1 MSVSL
6 LDFVQTVPQPL
17 TSALIQLSPQIHFGR
32 NALEIVSW
40 NNTLDS
46 CLVLAGWWFVCT
58 FYYSVCVFLLP
69 LLLLV
74 YAILLVQRRSTNA
87 ASVGHPTTEDS
98 LQVVITD
105 LSVIQSL
112 IPTLSLPSNPN
123 SDASSRAGIGAEATR
138 ILQPLFTLY
147 TLYVVA
153 TLIVPINILVAIF
166 GSLFITHR
174 SRWSCAL
181 RSTLWKSAYIRFAAY
196 RFGAFV
202 TGSTSIPS
210 SPSSVSVTSTT
221 NPKAPGA
228 QPTASLRFLFTI
240 QENQRWWMGLDWTAA
255 LLPSERPSWSTT
267 SLLPIAPPASFSLPE
282 DTISV
287 IELPKNGGKGSGTK
301 GKKRVLKR
309 TAKWRWDEAEWKVLV
324 RREDK
329 DDKVERVEC
338 PLPVV
343 KEEMEQQ
350 SQIAT
355 SSSLNS
361 IVSASN
367 ASGSATTSRFA
378 SKLLESIASG
388 SSAGASTSSSSP
400 SIVSLSK
407 METSPSSPTK
417 SQTPSSSLPA
427 PSTQPPQSGQS
438 NASELSSST
447 SPPAIPPTPCPQIP
461 RTDPSGWIYTDNK
474 WESPPSSTHKGGL
487 GKFTRCRIWGRVAVC
502 EEWVDEEY
510 VNEED
515 ITKKVENA
523 VKSNTEQPKKQP
535 SSGLV
540 EEASVVASGTF
551 TSSTSPRL
559 LTPTSSPPVS
569 PSSSRFM
576 SSPIITEIGNAK
588 TSARGDPH
596 ASGSLQQR
604 LKALASRD
612 RER

>member
-6 LDFVQTVPQPL
+6 LNFVQTVPQPL

-32 NALEIVSW
+32 TALEIVSW

-69 LLLLV
+69 LFLVV
-74 YAILLVQRRSTNA
+74 YAVLRVQRRSTDA

-98 LQVVITD
+98 LQAVITD

-112 IPTLSLPSNPN
+112 IPTLSLPSNSN
-123 SDASSRAGIGAEATR
+123 SDASSRAEIGIEATR
-138 ILQPLFTLY
+138 ILRPLFTLY

-153 TLIVPINILVAIF
+153 TLIVPVNILAAIF

-174 SRWSCAL
+174 SRWSCTL

-196 RFGAFV
+196 RLGAFI
-202 TGSTSIPS
+202 TGTSIPS
-210 SPSSVSVTSTT
+210 SSSLVSVTTMT

-228 QPTASLRFLFTI
+228 QPSASLRYLFTI

-287 IELPKNGGKGSGTK
+287 IELPDNGGKGKGMK

-309 TAKWRWDEAEWKVLV
+309 TAKWRWDEAEWKILV

-329 DDKVERVEC
+329 DDKVERVDC
-338 PLPVV
+338 PLPIV

-361 IVSASN
+361 IASASN
-367 ASGSATTSRFA
+367 ASGSTTTSRFA
-378 SKLLESIASG
+378 SKLLESIT
-388 SSAGASTSSSSP
+388 SSPSTGANTSSSAP
-400 SIVSLSK
+400 SIVSLSE
-407 METSPSSPTK
+407 METSTSSPTK
-417 SQTPSSSLPA
+417 SQNPSSSLSA
-427 PSTQPPQSGQS
+427 PSTHPSQSGQS
-438 NASELSSST
+438 NAPEPSSSAS
-447 SPPAIPPTPCPQIP
+447 SPSIPPTSSPQIP
-461 RTDPSGWIYTDNK
+461 HTDPSGWIYTDNK

-502 EEWVDEEY
+502 EEWVEEEY

-515 ITKKVENA
+515 VTKKTETV
-523 VKSNTEQPKKQP
+523 VKSNTEQPKKQQP
-535 SSGLV
+535 SSLV
-540 EEASVVASGTF
+540 EEASIVASGTF
-551 TSSTSPRL
+551 TSSTSPPL
-559 LTPTSSPPVS
+559 PTPTSSTVS

-588 TSARGDPH
+588 TSAREDPH
-596 ASGSLQQR
+596 AGGSLQQR

>member
-123 SDASSRAGIGAEATR
+123 SDASSRRESGGSDANTSATVHS
-138 ILQPLFTLY
+138 LY
-147 TLYVVA
+147 TLRCRDPHRPNKYPCRHLRFSLHHTPLKMVLRSSFDIMEKRVYPLRCLPLWRLRHGQHFN
-153 TLIVPINILVAIF
+153 TLVPILCLSNLDDKPQ
-166 GSLFITHR
+166 GPRRTTH
-174 SRWSCAL
+174 
-181 RSTLWKSAYIRFAAY
+181 
-196 RFGAFV
+196 
-202 TGSTSIPS
+202 SIPPLS
-210 SPSSVSVTSTT
+210 FHHS
-221 NPKAPGA
+221 
-228 QPTASLRFLFTI
+228 R
-240 QENQRWWMGLDWTAA
+240 NQRWWMGLDWTAA

-367 ASGSATTSRFA
+367 ASGSATTKYRQRLFRRREHEFEFAKHRFA
-378 SKLLESIASG
+378 LQNGDL
-388 SSAGASTSSSSP
+388 P
-400 SIVSLSK
+400 FVSHEVTNPFL
-407 METSPSSPTK
+407 
-417 SQTPSSSLPA
+417 
-427 PSTQPPQSGQS
+427 
-438 NASELSSST
+438 
-447 SPPAIPPTPCPQIP
+447 
-461 RTDPSGWIYTDNK
+461 
-474 WESPPSSTHKGGL
+474 
-487 GKFTRCRIWGRVAVC
+487 F
-502 EEWVDEEY
+502 
-510 VNEED
+510 
-515 ITKKVENA
+515 
-523 VKSNTEQPKKQP
+523 
-535 SSGLV
+535 SSGTLYTT
-540 EEASVVASGTF
+540 AAI
-551 TSSTSPRL
+551 RA
-559 LTPTSSPPVS
+559 
-569 PSSSRFM
+569 
-576 SSPIITEIGNAK
+576 I
-588 TSARGDPH
+588 
-596 ASGSLQQR
+596 
-604 LKALASRD
+604 
-612 RER
+612 

>member
-6 LDFVQTVPQPL
+6 LNFVQTVPQPL

-32 NALEIVSW
+32 TALEIVSW

-69 LLLLV
+69 LLL
-74 YAILLVQRRSTNA
+74 ILYTGLRVQRRSTDA
-87 ASVGHPTTEDS
+87 VGVGHPTTEDS
-98 LQVVITD
+98 LQSVITD

-112 IPTLSLPSNPN
+112 IPTLPLPSTSNPN
-123 SDASSRAGIGAEATR
+123 APSGTGIGAEATR
-138 ILQPLFTLY
+138 ILRPLFILY
-147 TLYVVA
+147 TLYIIT
-153 TLIVPINILVAIF
+153 TLIVPINIIAAIC
-166 GSLFITHR
+166 GSLLITHR
-174 SRWSCAL
+174 SGWSRKL

-196 RFGAFV
+196 RFGAFI
-202 TGSTSIPS
+202 TGSPAPASQS
-210 SPSSVSVTSTT
+210 FGSVTSTST
-221 NPKAPGA
+221 RNAQGA

-267 SLLPIAPPASFSLPE
+267 SLLPISPPASFSLPE
-282 DTISV
+282 DTVSV
-287 IELPKNGGKGSGTK
+287 IELPSNGGKAGGLE

-338 PLPVV
+338 PLPIV

-361 IVSASN
+361 IASASN
-367 ASGSATTSRFA
+367 VSGSTTTSRFA
-378 SKLLESIASG
+378 SKLLESI
-388 SSAGASTSSSSP
+388 TSSSSTGANTSSSAP
-400 SIVSLSK
+400 SIVSLTEI
-407 METSPSSPTK
+407 ETSPSSPTK
-417 SQTPSSSLPA
+417 SQIPSSSFTA
-427 PSTQPPQSGQS
+427 PCTQPSQSGQS
-438 NASELSSST
+438 NSSEPSSS
-447 SPPAIPPTPCPQIP
+447 PVNPPTSSPQIP
-461 RTDPSGWIYTDNK
+461 HTDPSGWIYTDNK

-502 EEWVDEEY
+502 EEWVEEEY
-510 VNEED
+510 VYEED
-515 ITKKVENA
+515 IRTKVESAVTNKTEQTKK
-523 VKSNTEQPKKQP
+523 Q
-535 SSGLV
+535 SSLV
-540 EEASVVASGTF
+540 EEASIVASGTF
-551 TSSTSPRL
+551 TSSTSPHL
-559 LTPTSSPPVS
+559 PTPTSSPTVS

-576 SSPIITEIGNAK
+576 SSPIITEIGNTK
-588 TSARGDPH
+588 TSAREESHTG
-596 ASGSLQQR
+596 GSLQQR

>member
-6 LDFVQTVPQPL
+6 LNFVQTVPQPL

-32 NALEIVSW
+32 TALEIVSW

-69 LLLLV
+69 LFLVV
-74 YAILLVQRRSTNA
+74 YAVLRVQRRSTDA

-98 LQVVITD
+98 LQAVITD

-112 IPTLSLPSNPN
+112 IPTLSLPSNSN
-123 SDASSRAGIGAEATR
+123 SDASSRAEIGIEATR
-138 ILQPLFTLY
+138 ILRPLFTLY

-153 TLIVPINILVAIF
+153 TFIVPINILAAIF

-174 SRWSCAL
+174 SRWSCTL

-196 RFGAFV
+196 RLGAFI
-202 TGSTSIPS
+202 TGTSIPS
-210 SPSSVSVTSTT
+210 SPSLVSVTTMT

-228 QPTASLRFLFTI
+228 QPSASLRFLFTI

-287 IELPKNGGKGSGTK
+287 IELPDNGGKGKGMK

-309 TAKWRWDEAEWKVLV
+309 TAKWRWDEAEWKILV

-329 DDKVERVEC
+329 DDKVERVDC
-338 PLPVV
+338 PLPIV

-367 ASGSATTSRFA
+367 ASGSTTTRQSNT
-378 SKLLESIASG
+378 SEPS
-388 SSAGASTSSSSP
+388 SSASSP
-400 SIVSLSK
+400 SI
-407 METSPSSPTK
+407 
-417 SQTPSSSLPA
+417 
-427 PSTQPPQSGQS
+427 
-438 NASELSSST
+438 
-447 SPPAIPPTPCPQIP
+447 PPTSSPQIP
-461 RTDPSGWIYTDNK
+461 HTDPSGWIYTDNK

-502 EEWVDEEY
+502 EEWVEEEY

-515 ITKKVENA
+515 VTKKTENV

-535 SSGLV
+535 PSSLV
-540 EEASVVASGTF
+540 EEASIVASGTF
-551 TSSTSPRL
+551 TSSTSPPL
-559 LTPTSSPPVS
+559 PIPTSSTVS

-588 TSARGDPH
+588 TSAREDPH
-596 ASGSLQQR
+596 AGGSLQQR